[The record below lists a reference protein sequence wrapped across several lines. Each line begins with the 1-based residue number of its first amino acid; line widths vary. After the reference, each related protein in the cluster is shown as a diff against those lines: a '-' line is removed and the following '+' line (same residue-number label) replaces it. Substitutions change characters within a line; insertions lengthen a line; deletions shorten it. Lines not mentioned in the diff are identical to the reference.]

1 MCYVNR
7 REIQLYVGVI
17 VKVLRRTYVKE
28 PISEPQS
35 SVTQQNVDG
44 LSLSYGPPTP
54 DNQQQNKHESCCFIC
69 IKIYYVLLSIANIL
83 LCIAMMA
90 VAVSAAINMKA
101 FSAEQSGKLVALILL
116 AVIATVALSITI
128 YAMIA
133 VAGNHYK
140 HVRGTS
146 VALLLLAIMIAVVI
160 GVSLNIG
167 VEEEVRLSHSLS
179 ESFKL
184 SQEDNT
190 RHVKLWT
197 ALQNDLTC
205 CGVTGPD
212 DYRYPNQPPIFP
224 PDVPISCC
232 PTFDPDRSHFVQER
246 EKEACKAKRVYFNN
260 GCRDPVIELV
270 RRTSRRVMLIS
281 IIVIIVMIWLSIQG
295 AIWTRY
301 CKQHENE
308 PNGTSSKN
316 LSIIGI
322 FTKQQISTKP

>member
-1 MCYVNR
+1 MVMCNLQTKDRRHRPILISSVNVSR
-7 REIQLYVGVI
+7 AFVRPWAIVTLVI
-17 VKVLRRTYVKE
+17 NRPRDGFMSLLECWPNMGNAAPVKE

-90 VAVSAAINMKA
+90 VAVSAAINMRA

-133 VAGNHYK
+133 
-140 HVRGTS
+140 TS
-146 VALLLLAIMIAVVI
+146 VVLLLLAIMIAVVI

-167 VEEEVRLSHSLS
+167 VEEEIRLSHSLS

-197 ALQNDLTC
+197 ALQND
-205 CGVTGPD
+205 
-212 DYRYPNQPPIFP
+212 
-224 PDVPISCC
+224 
-232 PTFDPDRSHFVQER
+232 
-246 EKEACKAKRVYFNN
+246 
-260 GCRDPVIELV
+260 
-270 RRTSRRVMLIS
+270 
-281 IIVIIVMIWLSIQG
+281 
-295 AIWTRY
+295 
-301 CKQHENE
+301 
-308 PNGTSSKN
+308 
-316 LSIIGI
+316 
-322 FTKQQISTKP
+322 